1 MADGIRIRTLLSPGV
16 PRGLRAEM
24 FKHQQDLDV
33 VAQDLQAAR
42 DMVEAGDLQ
51 GATADRLFDAMTDN
65 TDNAKTLVE
74 AVKALGALAD
84 ALTSTG
90 LWFDN
95 LVDAAVAE
103 HLEVTEDEIVA
114 PADPT
119 NPAYDAQVEAYSQFC
134 EESYEIYEK
143 ERKAYE
149 NFESACQG
157 IAGPL
162 AWLAGEVLPDW
173 SLSGIG
179 KFVGLLEN
187 VNTAVLWGAI
197 RA

>member
-24 FKHQQDLDV
+24 FKHQQDLDA

-65 TDNAKTLVE
+65 TDNAKTLAD
-74 AVKALGALAD
+74 AVKALVEALGALAD

-95 LVDAAVAE
+95 LADAAVAE

-114 PADPT
+114 PPT
-119 NPAYDAQVEAYSQFC
+119 PRTPLTTPKWRHTPSSARSPTRSTRRSARPTRTLNQPARASQDHSHGWRARSC
-134 EESYEIYEK
+134 PMG
-143 ERKAYE
+143 RG
-149 NFESACQG
+149 G
-157 IAGPL
+157 I
-162 AWLAGEVLPDW
+162 
-173 SLSGIG
+173 SRSGT
-179 KFVGLLEN
+179 V
-187 VNTAVLWGAI
+187 
-197 RA
+197 